1 MSFTALS
8 KGVREQLGQRHRY
21 EHCVRVARLAEN
33 LARAHGED
41 ARAARSAGM
50 LHDLARLY
58 PAPRLLDECAL
69 RKMPVDAFERRNPIV
84 LHARLSAE
92 LARERFGVTDPAVLS
107 AIAKHTVGAG
117 SMSALDCILYLADGL
132 EPGRNF
138 PQRAELACLAE
149 RDLAAAMRA
158 TLLSTMQHLKER
170 GIPASPETM
179 AAAAAFALP
188 TGDLEVR
195 TA

>member
-1 MSFTALS
+1 
-8 KGVREQLGQRHRY
+8 
-21 EHCVRVARLAEN
+21 
-33 LARAHGED
+33 D
-41 ARAARSAGM
+41 
-50 LHDLARLY
+50 

-138 PQRAELACLAE
+138 PQRAQLARLAE